1 MNKKE
6 TVATENA
13 TKQSSLS
20 SSEMKEF
27 NARRD
32 RLSKAL
38 FGGEEEESS
47 TLSESEPTEVIES
60 TVQTQPIEPTK
71 RTTSKQRKADLEEY
85 KATYLCTPKIVDRQP
100 VFISRELRDR
110 IDDVVRR
117 LGERRMSVSGFL
129 ENLSRH
135 HLESY
140 AEELDRWR
148 RL

>member
-1 MNKKE
+1 MTKKE

-13 TKQSSLS
+13 TKQTSPSR
-20 SSEMKEF
+20 SEMESF

-38 FGGEEEESS
+38 FGGEEEVLS
-47 TLSESEPTEVIES
+47 TLSESEPS
-60 TVQTQPIEPTK
+60 VQTQPIEHTK

-85 KATYLCTPKIVDRQP
+85 KTTYLRTPKIVDRQP

-110 IDDVVRR
+110 IDDIVRR

-140 AEELDRWR
+140 AEELERWR
-148 RL
+148 RM